1 MRRLFYTGNIG
12 GRVEGEVKY
21 GEAAHDNAVDSL
33 RRLAAKVQATYV
45 IASPPLRW
53 FLSVRGYDLV
63 KAGSGLF
70 GLSGSLTSNDG
81 SRAVHRNSNSGRLEA
96 LPRPY
101 RRPTARYPSG
111 LGNQRWDNLK
121 RENSAPFPY
130 RSSPKPTIPACPARS
145 SPEDTSAWLA
155 AAAHRERIRSG
166 TA

>member
-1 MRRLFYTGNIG
+1 MESFMWSAIAPVLFAVIGWLFIGFLGKPFLDFQNLKGEVHEAIVYTGNIG

-81 SRAVHRNSNSGRLEA
+81 SRAVHRNSIQDA
-96 LPRPY
+96 LKLSRD
-101 RRPTARYPSG
+101 RTDDQLRAI
-111 LGNQRWDNLK
+111 Q
-121 RENSAPFPY
+121 A
-130 RSSPKPTIPACPARS
+130 
-145 SPEDTSAWLA
+145 AWA
-155 AAAHRERIRSG
+155 IKDG
-166 TA
+166 IT